1 MKVIVLNYSG
11 CYVEVSDV
19 PMQIANAMNEGR
31 MDDTQALSYMGYDLD
46 GIHWMFSEN
55 DQFPVFWK
63 NEVAPYATL

>member
-19 PMQIANAMNEGR
+19 PMEFANALDEGK
-31 MDDTQALSYMGYDLD
+31 MCDYEVLANMGYDSD
-46 GIHWMFSEN
+46 GIHWMFSKD

-63 NEVAPYATL
+63 NEVIPYVTL